1 MKRRNFLQASS
12 VFPFIA
18 GNIAK
23 DIPGNKPQNLPVG
36 SEKTVQSVA
45 RDFFYKPEN
54 AWAGDFIP
62 LYADGKFQLF
72 YLLDWRDAENHGN
85 GVPWYRISTTDFV
98 HFEEHGEVI
107 PRGTKKTNRTSI
119 FLLAVQ

>member
-18 GNIAK
+18 GNLAEHLPV
-23 DIPGNKPQNLPVG
+23 DRPQNFPVG
-36 SEKTVQSVA
+36 SEGKIPSAA

-54 AWAGDFIP
+54 AWAADFIP
-62 LYADGKFQLF
+62 LYAEGKFQLF
-72 YLLDWRDAENHGN
+72 YLLDWRDGERHGN

-98 HFEEHGEVI
+98 HFEEHGEII
-107 PRGTKKTNRTSI
+107 PRGTKDE
-119 FLLAVQ
+119 